1 MSKLLANFHTR
12 FHFFDQIENFHLFG
26 DRKVRAFAFEKIHD
40 LLFTCLISMSD
51 YNSFST
57 EWNEVISFLEGNV
70 VMRILAS
77 S

>member
-12 FHFFDQIENFHLFG
+12 FHFFDQIEDFHLFG

-51 YNSFST
+51 KNSGVAQ
-57 EWNEVISFLEGNV
+57 NGMKSFLFWK
-70 VMRILAS
+70 M
-77 S
+77 